1 MRRTAMLVM
10 AAAVAVACLS
20 APLVVD
26 PAAAQDVSGATV
38 AASPWA
44 DFWAALQAPL
54 VVFATAVLTALGG
67 IVSYYARRFLGE
79 RAALAVNES
88 YRIAMEAA
96 AGWLRGRLNG
106 KQLDDFMLDEAINYV
121 TQSYPEV
128 ERTEPDR
135 NVIGEDIM
143 AAFGRLLAK
152 A

>member
-1 MRRTAMLVM
+1 MLAM
-10 AAAVAVACLS
+10 AAAVAVACLYLAFPS
-20 APLVVD
+20 Q
-26 PAAAQDVSGATV
+26 PAAAQEVIAATV
-38 AASPWA
+38 EPSPWA
-44 DFWAALQAPL
+44 AFWAAIHAPL

-106 KQLDDFMLDEAINYV
+106 RTLDDRMLDEAVDYV
-121 TQSYPEV
+121 TVSYPEV
-128 ERTEPDR
+128 PKIEPNTR
-135 NVIGEDIM
+135 VIGEDIM

>member
-1 MRRTAMLVM
+1 MRLSALIVVVAMI
-10 AAAVAVACLS
+10 AIAFVA
-20 APLVVD
+20 APLVA
-26 PAAAQDVSGATV
+26 PAFAQEAVTFSPDL
-38 AASPWA
+38 SPWVA
-44 DFWAALQAPL
+44 FWAALQAPL

-106 KQLDDFMLDEAINYV
+106 RPLDDRMLDEAIDYV
-121 TQSYPEV
+121 TTSYPEV
-128 ERTEPDR
+128 PRIEPDTK
-135 NVIGEDIM
+135 VVGEDIM
-143 AAFGRLLAK
+143 AAFGRLLAR

>member
-1 MRRTAMLVM
+1 MLVM
-10 AAAVAVACLS
+10 AAAFAVACLTT
-20 APLVVD
+20 PLVVD
-26 PAAAQDVSGATV
+26 PAAAQDVALPAS
-38 AASPWA
+38 ASPWA
-44 DFWAALQAPL
+44 AFWAALQAPL

-106 KQLDDFMLDEAINYV
+106 RTLDDRMLEEAIDYV

-135 NVIGEDIM
+135 NVVGEDIM